1 MKRHPDLQ
9 SLSRDHHQ
17 ALVLARRLKHLKDD
31 DAIASRAAFLEFWGR
46 HGQLHF
52 RVEEEVLLPGFA
64 WTGGAEDPAVA
75 RVLHEH
81 AEIRLRALQLQG
93 GTASVQVQRALGEL
107 LADHVRLE
115 ERKLFPAIEATLSPE
130 QLSSMASAL
139 ATAER
144 GR

>member
-17 ALVLARRLKHLKDD
+17 ALVLARRLQHVKDE
-31 DAIASRAAFLEFWGR
+31 DAIAARAAFLEFWRR

-64 WTGGAEDPAVA
+64 SAGGAEDPAIT

-81 AEIRLRALQLQG
+81 AEIRVRALELQG
-93 GTASVQVQRALGEL
+93 ETASLQVQRALGEL
-107 LADHVRLE
+107 LADHVRFE
-115 ERKLFPAIEATLSPE
+115 EGR
-130 QLSSMASAL
+130 AL
-139 ATAER
+139 PGDR
-144 GR
+144 GHPQP

>member
-17 ALVLARRLKHLKDD
+17 ALIVARRLQHVEDED
-31 DAIASRAAFLEFWGR
+31 PIAARTAFLEFWRR

-52 RVEEEVLLPGFA
+52 RIEEEVLLPGFA
-64 WTGGAEDPAVA
+64 SAGGADDPAIT

-107 LADHVRLE
+107 LAGHVRLE
-115 ERKLFPAIEATLSPE
+115 ERELFPAIEATLSPE
-130 QLSSMASAL
+130 RLSSMASAL

-144 GR
+144 DS

>member
-17 ALVLARRLKHLKDD
+17 ALVVARRLKRVEDE
-31 DAIASRAAFLEFWGR
+31 DAIAVRAAFLEFWRG

-64 WTGGAEDPAVA
+64 SAGGAEDPAVA

-81 AEIRLRALQLQG
+81 AEIRPRALQLQG
-93 GTASVQVQRALGEL
+93 GTVSVQVQRALGEL
-107 LADHVRLE
+107 LAGHVRLE
-115 ERKLFPAIEATLSPE
+115 EGELFPAIEVILSPE
-130 QLSSMASAL
+130 QLSGMASAL

-144 GR
+144 DS

>member
-17 ALVLARRLKHLKDD
+17 ALVVARRLKRVNDE
-31 DAIASRAAFLEFWGR
+31 DAIAAQAAFLEFWRR

-64 WTGGAEDPAVA
+64 RAGGAEDPAIA
-75 RVLHEH
+75 RVLREH

-93 GTASVQVQRALGEL
+93 GVPSVQVQHVLGEL
-107 LADHVRLE
+107 LAGHVRFE
-115 ERKLFPAIEATLSPE
+115 EGELFPAIEAALSPE
-130 QLSSMASAL
+130 QLSGMASAL
-139 ATAER
+139 ATAEPDS
-144 GR
+144 

>member
-17 ALVLARRLKHLKDD
+17 ALVVARRLKHVN
-31 DAIASRAAFLEFWGR
+31 DADATAARAAFLEFWAR
-46 HGQLHF
+46 YGQLHF

-64 WTGGAEDPAVA
+64 RTGGAEDPALA

-81 AEIRLRALQLQG
+81 AEIRRRVLQLQG
-93 GTASVQVQRALGEL
+93 GAASVQVQRVLGEL
-107 LADHVRLE
+107 LAAHVRFE
-115 ERKLFPAIEATLSPE
+115 EGELLPAIEATLSPE
-130 QLSSMASAL
+130 QLSGMASAL

-144 GR
+144 DS

>member
-1 MKRHPDLQ
+1 MKRHLDLQ

-17 ALVLARRLKHLKDD
+17 ALVVARRLKHVNDE
-31 DAIASRAAFLEFWGR
+31 DAVAARAAFLEFWHR

-64 WTGGAEDPAVA
+64 SAGGAEDPGVA

-81 AEIRLRALQLQG
+81 AEVRLRALQLQG
-93 GTASVQVQRALGEL
+93 RTASVQRQRELGEM
-107 LADHVRLE
+107 LAAHVRFE
-115 ERKLFPAIEATLSPE
+115 EGDLFPAIEAALSPE
-130 QLSSMASAL
+130 QLRGMASAL

-144 GR
+144 DS

>member
-17 ALVLARRLKHLKDD
+17 ALLVAHRLKHVDD
-31 DAIASRAAFLEFWGR
+31 KDAIAVRSAFLEFWR

-52 RVEEEVLLPGFA
+52 RVEEGVLLPGFA
-64 WTGGAEDPAVA
+64 SAGGAEDPGVA
-75 RVLHEH
+75 RVLREH

-93 GTASVQVQRALGEL
+93 ETASVQAQRALGEL
-107 LADHVRLE
+107 LAAHVRFE
-115 ERKLFPAIEATLSPE
+115 EGELFPAIEATLSPE
-130 QLSSMASAL
+130 QLSGMASAL

-144 GR
+144 GS

>member
-1 MKRHPDLQ
+1 MKRHPDLH

-17 ALVLARRLKHLKDD
+17 ALLVAHRLKHVDD
-31 DAIASRAAFLEFWGR
+31 KDAIAVRSAFLEFWC

-64 WTGGAEDPAVA
+64 SAGGAEDPGVA
-75 RVLHEH
+75 RVLREH

-93 GTASVQVQRALGEL
+93 ETASVQAQRALGEL
-107 LADHVRLE
+107 LAAHVRFE
-115 ERKLFPAIEATLSPE
+115 EGELFPAIEATLSPE
-130 QLSSMASAL
+130 QLSGMASAL

-144 GR
+144 GS